1 MNISIPSH
9 AQQREATRK
18 RRIYAHTRP
27 LDRYATLGKS
37 IIFLTFDTASSAQTE
52 SFSTVVVM
60 IFFTCRKCSLYG
72 PSERVA
78 IPTRA
83 ISVIG

>member
-1 MNISIPSH
+1 MNISILSH

-27 LDRYATLGKS
+27 LDRYATFRES
-37 IIFLTFDTASSAQTE
+37 IIFLTFDTACLAQTE

-60 IFFTCRKCSLYG
+60 FFL
-72 PSERVA
+72 
-78 IPTRA
+78 RA
-83 ISVIG
+83 VNAALMARPNG